1 MVANRYRARPRPHL
15 GARDGNCPVSS
26 WENGVQGSLRS
37 SVTTPP
43 SSSDPDQVTR
53 PGILGRQNE
62 GGGEEMGDLTELS
75 FGADDAGVSCYV
87 TCAQSLKPVSD
98 MRESGVVTAHLQHLR

>member
-1 MVANRYRARPRPHL
+1 
-15 GARDGNCPVSS
+15 
-26 WENGVQGSLRS
+26 
-37 SVTTPP
+37 
-43 SSSDPDQVTR
+43 
-53 PGILGRQNE
+53 
-62 GGGEEMGDLTELS
+62 MGDLTELS